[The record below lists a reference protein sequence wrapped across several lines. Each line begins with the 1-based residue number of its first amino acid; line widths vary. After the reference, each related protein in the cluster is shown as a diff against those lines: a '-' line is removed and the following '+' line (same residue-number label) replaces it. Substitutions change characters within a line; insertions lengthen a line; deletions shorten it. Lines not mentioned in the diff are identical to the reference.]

1 MYRYKHNPLARPSR
15 ISWSNSE
22 LKNWNSKRDVFD
34 TRRNHPDRGIF
45 VTIILVFLCC
55 ISCACVCTC
64 WSVRACMCVPHICI
78 LYIYIRIYIYMYS
91 FIHTSSIYSL
101 FCFSNSF
108 SFFLISLFHSSFIF
122 FYDLWIHLQLNSS
135 RQWLDRIAFDENILF
150 LFFLLI
156 EIRTIFSTRY
166 RSASFFYLSD
176 FSFFFFFF
184 DPLSRYFFLSRDVR
198 RTIK

>member
-1 MYRYKHNPLARPSR
+1 MYRYKHNPLARSSR

-55 ISCACVCTC
+55 ISCACVYVLKCA
-64 WSVRACMCVPHICI
+64 RMCVCTSYMYII
-78 LYIYIRIYIYMYS
+78 YLYTNIYIYMYS
-91 FIHTSSIYSL
+91 FIHTSVYSL

-150 LFFLLI
+150 LSFLLI

-176 FSFFFFFF
+176 FSFFWSSFKI
-184 DPLSRYFFLSRDVR
+184 FLPVPRCASNN
-198 RTIK
+198 